1 VVSHAKVAVSI
12 HRVPDGPG
20 EARVAP
26 AARTG
31 VRTWVPY
38 SDNAVAFAAAVIT
51 LVAFAIYLRT
61 MLPSTSFWDTGEA
74 QTVPATLSIFHPTG
88 FPLYAVLGWLW
99 SQLPVGE
106 VAWRMNLLS
115 GVSVALAGGLV
126 VLITGHLI
134 EERNRLLRAAAAGIA
149 GAAFAFAS
157 EPWENATRADIHAIN
172 VFFVALIAWLL
183 FTWAAAAR
191 SGSPRAGRWLV
202 GAAAAFGL
210 GMAAHPLV
218 GLSAFGIAAWVLAID
233 RHLWRRWRL
242 VAACAGAIAIGLG
255 LYGYIYLRAIV
266 DPEPPLFYAHPDTWE
281 RFRYLVFAEQFRD
294 LFDDFGSPL
303 ADFWSKWS
311 GAERVL
317 AAQLPVP
324 GWLLVAAGA
333 AALAVRRPSVLFF
346 LAPVVVAN
354 ILYSMNF
361 RDGDIDRYYLPSIA
375 LTMPLLGVAL
385 AAIGATVAGAV
396 GEVAFRMLATR
407 TARRRLAT
415 AAACVI
421 LVLGALLPTAS
432 VVTGYAAHDQSQNR
446 EADAWVASVHEQLPP
461 NAVIISWWSYSTPL
475 WYHRWVLG
483 ERPDITIIDERN
495 ILDDGYRTM
504 RNAIR
509 SFVGRR
515 PVYVV
520 PPEWEYRRITEQ
532 WETSTVRTYPGYTD
546 LLRIEGIR
554 Q

>member
-20 EARVAP
+20 GARVALR
-26 AARTG
+26 ARLGTH
-31 VRTWVPY
+31 RWVPY
-38 SDNAVAFAAAVIT
+38 SDNAVAFAAAAVA

-61 MLPSTSFWDTGEA
+61 MLPGTFFWDTGEA

-88 FPLYAVLGWLW
+88 FPLYTMLGWLW

-115 GVSVALAGGLV
+115 GVSMALTSGLV
-126 VLITGHLI
+126 VLVTGHLI
-134 EERNRLLRAAAAGIA
+134 EERNRLLRACAAAVA

-157 EPWENATRADIHAIN
+157 EPWENAGRADIHAIN
-172 VFFVALIAWLL
+172 VFFVALIVWLL
-183 FTWAAAAR
+183 LTWAAATR
-191 SGSPRAGRWLV
+191 SGSPNAGRWLV

-218 GLSAFGIAAWVLAID
+218 GLSAFGIGAWLVAID

-242 VAACAGAIAIGLG
+242 VAACAGAIAFGLA

-294 LFDDFGSPL
+294 LFYDFNAPL

-333 AALAVRRPSVLFF
+333 AALAVRRPSVLAF

-354 ILYSMNF
+354 IVYAMNF
-361 RDGDIDRYYLPSIA
+361 RDGDIDRYYLPTIA
-375 LTMPLLGVAL
+375 VTMPLLGVAL
-385 AAIGATVAGAV
+385 AAIGATVARAV
-396 GEVAFRMLATR
+396 AEVAFRSLATR
-407 TARRRLAT
+407 VARRRLAT
-415 AAACVI
+415 AAAAIV

-432 VVTGYAAHDQSQNR
+432 LVTGYVAHDRSQNR

-495 ILDDGYRTM
+495 ILDDGYRTI

-509 SFVGRR
+509 SFIGRR

-520 PPEWEYRRITEQ
+520 PPEWEYRQIIAQ
-532 WETSTVRTYPGYTD
+532 WETTTVSVYPGYTD
-546 LLRIEGIR
+546 LLLIEGLR

>member
-1 VVSHAKVAVSI
+1 
-12 HRVPDGPG
+12 
-20 EARVAP
+20 
-26 AARTG
+26 
-31 VRTWVPY
+31 
-38 SDNAVAFAAAVIT
+38 VAFAAAVVAV
-51 LVAFAIYLRT
+51 VAFAIYLRT
-61 MLPSTSFWDTGEA
+61 MLPSTFFWDTGEA

-88 FPLYAVLGWLW
+88 FPLYTMLGWLW

-115 GVSVALAGGLV
+115 GVSVALTSGLV

-134 EERNRLLRAAAAGIA
+134 AERNRLLRASAAGVA

-172 VFFVALIAWLL
+172 VFFVALIVWLL
-183 FTWAAAAR
+183 LAWEAATR
-191 SGSPRAGRWLV
+191 SSSPRAGRWLV
-202 GAAAAFGL
+202 AAAAAFGL

-218 GLSAFGIAAWVLAID
+218 GLSAFGIGAWLFAVD

-242 VAACAGAIAIGLG
+242 VAACAGVIAVGLS

-266 DPEPPLFYAHPDTWE
+266 DPEPPLFYARPDTWE
-281 RFRYLVFAEQFRD
+281 QFRYLVFAEQFRD
-294 LFDDFGSPL
+294 LFEDFSQPL
-303 ADFWSKWS
+303 AEFWSKWN

-324 GWLLVAAGA
+324 GWLVVAAGA
-333 AALAVRRPSVLFF
+333 ASLAVRRPSVLFF
-346 LAPVVVAN
+346 LGPIVVAN
-354 ILYSMNF
+354 IVYAMNF
-361 RDGDIDRYYLPSIA
+361 RDGDIDRYYLPTIA
-375 LTMPLLGVAL
+375 VTMPLLGVAL
-385 AAIGATVAGAV
+385 AAIGAAVASAV
-396 GEVAFRMLATR
+396 GEVAFRSLATR

-415 AAACVI
+415 AAAGIV
-421 LVLGALLPTAS
+421 LVLGALLPSAS
-432 VVTGYAAHDQSQNR
+432 LVTGYAAHDQSQNR
-446 EADAWVASVHEQLPP
+446 EADAWVASVHAQLPP
-461 NAVIISWWSYSTPL
+461 NSVIISWWSYSTPL

-509 SFVGRR
+509 DFIGRR
-515 PVYVV
+515 PVFVV
-520 PPEWEYRRITEQ
+520 PPEWEYRRITRD
-532 WETSTVRTYPGYTD
+532 WETTTVSTYPGYTN
-546 LLRIEGIR
+546 LLRIEGTR